1 MLTVQNDWIEY
12 DTRVS
17 VRTEAVPARRVVVRG
32 GAACAQR
39 LPVVAA
45 GVAAPAA
52 RPRTVQ
58 PARPV
63 AHRAASARLRLTRR
77 GRVVLIVLPSLLV
90 LSGALLAAAPG
101 VAEAAQPSAPVVSA
115 PTAAVATVV
124 VGSGDSLWSIAER
137 IAPTSDPRDVVA
149 AIEDANHLTTDDL
162 QAGDVLVLPALP

>member
-77 GRVVLIVLPSLLV
+77 GRVVLIVLPSLLL

-101 VAEAAQPSAPVVSA
+101 VAEAAQPSTPAAS
-115 PTAAVATVV
+115 AAVATVV

-149 AIEDANHLTTDDL
+149 AIEDANHLATDDL
-162 QAGDVLVLPALP
+162 QAGDVLVLPALR